1 MIGYFSLILVLF
13 AGLIHAKRVWSG
25 VIRVHPVSM
34 IIWSLTG
41 IALLVSYKTMN
52 TNYEFYVTIGN
63 TIFPVV
69 NLFISMRYKV
79 RLELSRWD
87 YATAFFGIVSIV
99 TWYFVRQSHELSAY
113 ANYIALFADMCAIVP
128 TFRMV
133 KVNPMIEKPLP
144 WILFGI
150 GFGINVFIITDKSF
164 ANYVL
169 PVYMFFAANS
179 IAVIQ
184 IIHRQKNN
192 IKESWY

>member
-1 MIGYFSLILVLF
+1 
-13 AGLIHAKRVWSG
+13 
-25 VIRVHPVSM
+25 
-34 IIWSLTG
+34 
-41 IALLVSYKTMN
+41 
-52 TNYEFYVTIGN
+52 
-63 TIFPVV
+63 
-69 NLFISMRYKV
+69 
-79 RLELSRWD
+79 
-87 YATAFFGIVSIV
+87 
-99 TWYFVRQSHELSAY
+99 
-113 ANYIALFADMCAIVP
+113 
-128 TFRMV
+128 MV